1 MKKLII
7 PTIKLIPLILS
18 LVVLMDYVFGYF
30 YPNIDLYVLDHV
42 FGIDL
47 ITILL
52 LFILSYTYK
61 FCAYHQ
67 AFIWYLL
74 VNRVL
79 CCIDTIFNLPLSNEQ
94 IFALY
99 MSISGF
105 FLFLIL
111 YLHQKYVT
119 RKNR

>member
-1 MKKLII
+1 MKSLVTIAVKL
-7 PTIKLIPLILS
+7 LPLILS
-18 LVVLMDYVFGYF
+18 LALFLDCIIGFF
-30 YPNIDLYVLDHV
+30 FPDFDLPLLDH
-42 FGIDL
+42 FLSADFL
-47 ITILL
+47 SILL

-99 MSISGF
+99 MFISGF

-111 YLHQKYVT
+111 YLHQKYGT